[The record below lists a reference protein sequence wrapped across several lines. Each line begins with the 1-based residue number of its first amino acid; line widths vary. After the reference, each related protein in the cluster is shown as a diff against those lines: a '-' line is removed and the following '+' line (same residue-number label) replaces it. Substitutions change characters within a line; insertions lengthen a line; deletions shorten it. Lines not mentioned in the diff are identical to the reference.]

1 MIFWH
6 FHSSEIHLTGTTE
19 NLWQTGT
26 QTQIYLFIEGA
37 TLTALAVW
45 THFLWYSNSQLPQII
60 TVVSSIYCP
69 SCLQLQLYLYPAQ
82 GVTQILYTCTKIVK
96 IYIQLYISYICQIC
110 QLPTQA
116 CKKLH
121 VRQQTDNTV
130 GAGGQKFF

>member
-26 QTQIYLFIEGA
+26 QTQISLFIEEA

-110 QLPTQA
+110 QLPT
-116 CKKLH
+116 
-121 VRQQTDNTV
+121 
-130 GAGGQKFF
+130 